1 MRQIPEIIEQTG
13 ERAVLVCVDT
23 GAFDAETSLA
33 ELEELAKSAGAEIVA
48 SVSQKRSDFDR
59 RTLIGAGRLE
69 EIREFAAA
77 NDVNLLIFDHEL
89 TASQIRNIEAAA
101 EIPVIDRTM
110 LILDIFARRAFTHEG
125 RLQVELAQLR
135 YRLPRLTGQGKALSR
150 LGGGIGTRGPGETKL
165 ESDRRHIRR
174 RIQALEAQL
183 AKVEKRRELLRARRK
198 KDEVT
203 TVAIVGY
210 TNVGKSTL
218 LNALTDAGVLAEDLL
233 FATLDPAARALALPD
248 GRSVMLVDTVG
259 LVRRLPHGLIKAFH
273 STLEEAALADLI
285 LILCDAASPE
295 ADEQVQVTQ
304 DVLFE
309 LGAADTPRLI
319 VRNKCDLL
327 CGDTQGALSGSEAA
341 GYGDAGTPREIFISA
356 KTGDGLP
363 ALLDRVA
370 ASLPAPQARVE
381 LLIPY
386 AQGALLAEIRERGAV
401 LAEDY
406 AEDGM
411 RISALVDQ
419 KLLRRLTDFLR
430 AN

>member
-1 MRQIPEIIEQTG
+1 MQKISEIIEQTP
-13 ERAVLVCVDT
+13 ERAVLVAVDT
-23 GAFDAETSLA
+23 GAYDVEISLA
-33 ELEELAKSAGAEIVA
+33 ELAELAKSAGAEVVA
-48 SVSQKRSDFDR
+48 SVSQKRGDFDR

-69 EIREFAAA
+69 EIHSFAAA

-89 TASQIRNIEAAA
+89 TASQIRNIEAAV

-150 LGGGIGTRGPGETKL
+150 LGGGIGTRGPGESKL

-174 RIQALEAQL
+174 RVQALEAQL

-198 KDEVT
+198 KEDVT
-203 TVAIVGY
+203 TVTIVGY

-218 LNALTDAGVLAEDLL
+218 LNTLTDAGVLAEDML
-233 FATLDPAARALALPD
+233 FATLDPAARALTLPD

-259 LVRRLPHGLIKAFH
+259 LVRRLPHGLVKAFH

-285 LILCDAASPE
+285 LILCDAGSPE
-295 ADEQVQVTQ
+295 TDEQIQVAQ
-304 DVLFE
+304 DVLAG

-327 CGDTQGALSGSEAA
+327 SLSEQGAFA
-341 GYGDAGTPREIFISA
+341 PREICISA
-356 KTGDGLP
+356 KTGNGLP

-370 ASLPAPQARVE
+370 AALPGPQARVE
-381 LLIPY
+381 LLLPY
-386 AQGALLAEIRERGAV
+386 ENGALLAEIRERGTI
-401 LAEDY
+401 LEEDY

-411 RISALVDQ
+411 RITALVDQ
-419 KLLRRLTDFLR
+419 RSLRRLAPFLKKH
-430 AN
+430 